1 MLENFHNTL
10 LAYCAKRTAFRYVYI
25 DHKFGFYLNFS
36 DTAYR
41 ARIQL
46 AVLDHNAHLD
56 RNPKQRGENQG
67 LQYHRRYRKQTC
79 NWDVVK
85 VLDRKEYKYIPEL
98 MTEIMTYWQQSGF
111 NMHSQTTVPPNH
123 PTRIQST
130 IAHNQ
135 PPDTHTIANNK
146 KSRFQ

>member
-1 MLENFHNTL
+1 M
-10 LAYCAKRTAFRYVYI
+10 
-25 DHKFGFYLNFS
+25 
-36 DTAYR
+36 
-41 ARIQL
+41 
-46 AVLDHNAHLD
+46 LDHNAHLD
-56 RNPKQRGENQG
+56 RSPKQRGENQG
-67 LQYHRRYRKQTC
+67 YQYHRRYRKQTR

-111 NMHSQTTVPPNH
+111 NMRCRTTVPPDH
-123 PTRIQST
+123 PTQIQPT
-130 IAHNQ
+130 IAHNP